1 MKTNYDLVLM
11 RTLILGACKQAFL
24 KLNPISLYRNRT
36 ILLVEIAAF
45 LTTDFAVYRLFD
57 GMDWFLD
64 AKISIALWLTVLVA
78 NFAES
83 FTEVRGKAQAEAL
96 KKGRSEIYAQRITNF
111 ETGEIEAVSALLLKR
126 GEIVVVS
133 EGMLIPSDG
142 EVIEGVAL
150 VDESAITGES
160 APVVR
165 EFGGD
170 RTTVTGGTK
179 VLSGTLKIEIKANA
193 GETFID
199 RMISMVENNT
209 RDKTPYEKKLELFLL
224 GSTVIFVA
232 VIGALPWFGGY
243 LGLRLEP
250 SLLLALLVCLI
261 PTTIGGLL
269 PAVGIA
275 GMDRLLAK
283 NVLVLDGR
291 AVEAAGDVTVI
302 LLDKTG
308 TITLGNRLATQFIP
322 AQNVSMAEFS
332 RYAILSSLADDTPEG
347 RSIVVLAKQTLNM
360 RGRDIRFPT
369 DAKFI
374 EFNAVTRMSGIN
386 IGEMQ
391 IRKGAIDAIEKFV
404 EARQIVFPIEVRA
417 AAEMIAREGGTPLV
431 VADQNKVYGVIYL
444 KDVLKKGI
452 ARRLSRLKQAGILS
466 VMVTGDN
473 ALTAAAIAAEAGVDD
488 FIAEATPAVNL
499 KRIKKYQEEG
509 YIVAMIGDGVND
521 APALAQADV
530 GVAMNV
536 GTQSAQEAANMIDL
550 DSSPT
555 KLLDIIAIGK
565 QLLMTRGAIATFSIV
580 SDAVKCLILLPIIF
594 VAAYPRLYLL
604 NFLHLSTPEN
614 AIMATLIFNSVA
626 INALI
631 PLVLRGVNYHQTA
644 ALTLLKR
651 NLIYYGVGGVIF
663 TLSVIKSL
671 DWLLMKFL

>member
-1 MKTNYDLVLM
+1 MKTGYRPTLV
-11 RTLILGACKQAFL
+11 RASFVSACKQAFL
-24 KLNPISLYRNRT
+24 KLNPVLLYRNRT
-36 ILLVEIAAF
+36 ILLVEIIAL
-45 LTTDFAVYRLFD
+45 LTTCLAIYRVFI
-57 GMDWFLD
+57 GSNGFLD
-64 AKISIALWLTVLVA
+64 AKISIALWATVLMA

-96 KKGRSEIYAQRITNF
+96 KKGRGEIYAQRITNF
-111 ETGEIEAVSALLLKR
+111 ETGEIETVSALLLKR
-126 GEIVVVS
+126 GDVVLVS

-142 EVIEGVAL
+142 EVIDGVAL

-170 RTTVTGGTK
+170 RTNVTGGTK
-179 VLSGTLKIEIKANA
+179 VLSGMLKIEIKANA

-224 GSTVIFVA
+224 SSTIVFVA
-232 VIGALPWFGGY
+232 VIGSLPWFCGY
-243 LGLRLEP
+243 LKLHLEP

-283 NVLVLDGR
+283 NVLVLDGH

-322 AQNVSMAEFS
+322 AQNVSMAKFA

-360 RGRDIRFPT
+360 RGRDIRFPI

-391 IRKGAIDAIEKFV
+391 IRKGAVDAIEKFV
-404 EARQIVFPIEVRA
+404 EVRQMNLPVEVKL
-417 AAEMIAREGGTPLV
+417 AAEMIAREGGTPLI

-452 ARRLSRLKQAGILS
+452 SRRLSRLKQAGILS

-488 FIAEATPAVNL
+488 FIAEATPAIKL

-530 GVAMNV
+530 AVAMNV

-580 SDAVKCLILLPIIF
+580 SDAIKCLILLPIIF
-594 VAAYPRLYLL
+594 VAAYPPLYLL

-631 PLVLRGVNYHQTA
+631 PLVIHGVSYHQA
-644 ALTLLKR
+644 SALTLLKR
-651 NLIYYGVGGVIF
+651 NLLYYGVGGAVF
-663 TLSVIKSL
+663 TLLIIKGL
-671 DWLLMKFL
+671 DWLLMMFL